1 MRSVPRQMVAR
12 SPHVPSPGGEV
23 PGAEGPSFLPAH
35 PPMMPTQRRQPLR
48 ARQSCHDSWMDPALP
63 VGAQARSPPRHRP
76 LAPPARAALGSPLRD
91 TKLARPSRRLRG
103 TSPRGRGTVAHS
115 QSPAHVTGLPRGR
128 DSRRWSQPHVWPP
141 LPLPPSGWVWSRGRR
156 DRRKPSLLRVSGNFR
171 AGLTSSSSCGCRHR
185 CARWGGSHQ
194 LETRRERPGRLSPG
208 PPNRKNKSLICL
220 SRCGWGFCHFRPEAF
235 LSGTPP
241 IPTIQGDP
249 RASGGQI

>member
-1 MRSVPRQMVAR
+1 MKRPASPGERAMRSVPRQMVAR

-23 PGAEGPSFLPAH
+23 PGAEGPGFLPAH

-48 ARQSCHDSWMDPALP
+48 ARQSCHDSWMDLALP

-128 DSRRWSQPHVWPP
+128 DSRLVVPIPRPAP
-141 LPLPPSGWVWSRGRR
+141 
-156 DRRKPSLLRVSGNFR
+156 F
-171 AGLTSSSSCGCRHR
+171 TSTTFWLGVV
-185 CARWGGSHQ
+185 
-194 LETRRERPGRLSPG
+194 
-208 PPNRKNKSLICL
+208 K
-220 SRCGWGFCHFRPEAF
+220 RPE
-235 LSGTPP
+235 
-241 IPTIQGDP
+241 
-249 RASGGQI
+249 GQKEAQPA